1 MARDWRR
8 ARERLERNLKKY
20 SISGSWGRILL
31 GMVLMVGLSL
41 AAVFAFARVSA
52 RSMEESVRDSLLQSV
67 EQRRVNIDYHLRG
80 VQRSAEEL
88 MPLIYP
94 YLTSSG
100 GRETQLQEFAD
111 IRSILSA
118 YTSGGTAGVRLYV
131 PPEKIYSSQQG
142 TFYSMDQLSEA
153 EKERF
158 LSHGGLTWAETH
170 DVTVIDLADGNRAS
184 SSVLTCGYTMR
195 QRSDYDQFA
204 CVLMLDVEISGFD
217 EVLSPGSS
225 PGQWG
230 YLVNRE
236 GLCLASQEREKLG
249 QEVIPAGAMER
260 IRRSG
265 SGCFRERNR
274 AYVYDR
280 LSYGGEWYVVMEYPA
295 AALSMANSPQ
305 ASAMGVIV
313 MLVLMISLTMIF
325 VLAYNLI
332 MNITLARV
340 NVNLDALHAGWDA
353 ASLEESHSPL
363 RRLER
368 NADLI
373 VSTVKDLTEERY
385 KDQLAITES
394 QMKSLQAQIKP
405 HFLYNTLDAIKWMI
419 LDENGEDAVWMV
431 NALSKYLRQS
441 ITKGPG
447 VIPLSEELEVSG
459 TYLVIMRK
467 RFKDRFNVSYDVEE
481 EAKGYMLPKLLLQ
494 PLLENAL
501 LHGVLYC
508 DKPQGEL
515 TVRGWV
521 SQSQLYIEVEDN
533 GAGMSEERRQALE
546 TGGSGYGVSNVR
558 KRIMLFSGGKGTFHV
573 FSREGMGTCV
583 AIQLPALTEKDAP
596 VFETENTGGKQEEK
610 P

>member
-8 ARERLERNLKKY
+8 ARERLEKNLKKY
-20 SISGSWGRILL
+20 SMSGSWGRILL
-31 GMVLMVGLSL
+31 GMALMVGLSL
-41 AAVFAFARVSA
+41 AAVFTFARVSA

-67 EQRRVNIDYHLRG
+67 EQRRVNIDYHLRS

-94 YLTSSG
+94 YVTSAG
-100 GRETQLQEFAD
+100 DRETQLREFSN

-118 YTSGGTAGVRLYV
+118 YTSDSPAGARLYV
-131 PPEKIYSSQQG
+131 PSEKIYSSQQG
-142 TFYSMDQLSEA
+142 TFYSMDQLSE
-153 EKERF
+153 EDRDRF

-170 DVTVIDLADGNRAS
+170 EVPVIDLADGTRSS

-195 QRSDYDQFA
+195 QRSDYDRFA
-204 CVLMLDVEISGFD
+204 CVLMLDVEISAFD
-217 EVLSPGSS
+217 EVLSHGGS
-225 PGQWG
+225 PDQWG

-236 GLCLASQEREKLG
+236 GVCLAAQERDRLG
-249 QEVIPAGAMER
+249 QEVIPPAAMEQ
-260 IRRSG
+260 IRLAGFG
-265 SGCFRERNR
+265 SIRERDR
-274 AYVYDR
+274 AYVFDR

-325 VLAYNLI
+325 ILAYNFI

-373 VSTVKDLTEERY
+373 VSTVKDMTEKQY

-419 LDENGEDAVWMV
+419 MDGNREEAVWMV
-431 NALSKYLRQS
+431 NTLSRYLRQS
-441 ITKGPG
+441 ITRGPG

-459 TYLVIMRK
+459 TYLVIMGK
-467 RFKDRFNVSYDVEE
+467 RFKDRFSVSCDVEE
-481 EAKGYMLPKLLLQ
+481 EAKGYVLPKLLLQ

-501 LHGVLYC
+501 LHGLLYC
-508 DKPQGEL
+508 DKPEAEL

-521 SQSQLYIEVEDN
+521 SQGQLYIEVEDN
-533 GAGMSEERRQALE
+533 GAGMSEERCQALE

-558 KRIMLFSGGKGTFHV
+558 KRVMLFSGGKGAFHV
-573 FSREGMGTCV
+573 SSREGMGTCV
-583 AIQLPALTEKDAP
+583 TIQLPALTEKDAP
-596 VFETENTGGKQEEK
+596 VFETGNTGGKQEDRT
-610 P
+610 